1 MPSSFSTD
9 LKLELMVTG
18 ENAGTWG
25 DKTNTNLNLV
35 QQAIAG
41 YQGVSIAGGAQT
53 TALAMSN
60 ATLSNARNMVLEF
73 TGAITGNQIVTIP
86 DGIEKYYI
94 LKNSTSGAFSVT
106 FKYAGTG
113 SGITLTQGFL
123 TAAFGDG
130 SEIYKVDLTTLQG
143 TIATAQISGLA
154 VTSAKLAS
162 FAVTTARLASLAVTS
177 NRLATNAVTTAKL
190 NSLAVTSSRI
200 ASFAV
205 TTARIASLAVTSTRL
220 ASFAVTTAKLDTAA
234 VTATRLAN
242 TTVTSGT
249 YTSATITVDAQGRIT
264 SASSGSA
271 GAGMG
276 IPTRY
281 SVGPASGTHTAAPTA
296 SRLGVYMFAGGGGG
310 GGGMSSQGGG
320 GGTGGAGG
328 FGFYNQPITQPFSQ
342 PFAVGAGGSGSTGSG
357 SAGGATT
364 FANVGTVNAGGG
376 GASAPSATP
385 GNTGNQ
391 PGAALTYPTRG
402 FVVGGNFGI
411 GGNSGVASSMGF
423 MEGGTNPANPGGTGG
438 AGVLVVFENTGT

>member
-53 TALAMSN
+53 TALVMSN

-143 TIATAQISGLA
+143 TIATAQITSLA

-220 ASFAVTTAKLDTAA
+220 ASLAVTSAKIASFAVTTARLDTAA

-242 TTVTSGT
+242 TAVTAGS
-249 YTSATITVDAQGRIT
+249 YTSASITVDAQGRIT

-271 GAGMG
+271 GAGG
-276 IPTRY
+276 FIPTLIQ
-281 SVGPASGTHTAAPTA
+281 VGPNSGTHTASPAA
-296 SRLGVYMFAGGGGG
+296 NRLAIYMWAGQGPPGPP
-310 GGGMSSQGGG
+310 GMDGEFPVGQ
-320 GGTGGAGG
+320 GGTGGY
-328 FGFYNQPITQPFSQ
+328 GFYNKPITQPFSQ
-342 PFAVGAGGSGSTGSG
+342 PYAVGGPGGN
-357 SAGGATT
+357 TT
-364 FANVGTVNAGGG
+364 MTNVGTVNTGNSGNTNPSTNGSPGTAPGASLNWPILVRSIYGPTNQPTAGGG
-376 GASAPSATP
+376 
-385 GNTGNQ
+385 
-391 PGAALTYPTRG
+391 
-402 FVVGGNFGI
+402 
-411 GGNSGVASSMGF
+411 
-423 MEGGTNPANPGGTGG
+423 
-438 AGVLVVFENTGT
+438 AGQIIIYENTGT

>member
-25 DKTNTNLNLV
+25 DKTNTNLNLI

-53 TALAMSN
+53 TALVMSN
-60 ATLSNARNMVLEF
+60 AALSNARNMVIEF
-73 TGAITGNQIVTIP
+73 TGAITGDQIVTIP
-86 DGIEKYYI
+86 NGIEKYYI
-94 LKNSTSGAFSVT
+94 LKNSTSGAFTVT
-106 FKYAGTG
+106 FKYASAG
-113 SGITLTQGFL
+113 SGIALTQGFL
-123 TAAFGDG
+123 TAAYGDG

-143 TIATAQISGLA
+143 TIATAQIANLA

-220 ASFAVTTAKLDTAA
+220 ATFGVTTAKLNTAA

-242 TTVTSGT
+242 TTVTAGT

-271 GAGMG
+271 GAGMA
-276 IPTRY
+276 IPNLTV
-281 SVGPASGTHTAAPTA
+281 SGPATGTYTATPSAN
-296 SRLGVYMFAGGGGG
+296 RLGIYLFAGGGGQSMSCFAFSGAPG
-310 GGGMSSQGGG
+310 GVGGY
-320 GGTGGAGG
+320 
-328 FGFYNQPITQPFSQ
+328 GFYNKPITQPFSQ
-342 PFAVGAGGSGSTGSG
+342 PYSIGAGGNQNPSPGSG
-357 SAGGATT
+357 NAGTATT
-364 FANVGTVNAGGG
+364 MTNVGTVNGGAGGNAG
-376 GASAPSATP
+376 SNNGPGNAGSPGTAPGASFVPTFPS
-385 GNTGNQ
+385 
-391 PGAALTYPTRG
+391 
-402 FVVGGNFGI
+402 FVVGVKGLQPSTTVQMHGGSTQPGFIGI
-411 GGNSGVASSMGF
+411 
-423 MEGGTNPANPGGTGG
+423 
-438 AGVLVVFENTGT
+438 FENTGT